1 MSQPIRAF
9 AFVVLLVSLIVT
21 SGCEILGPSVKV
33 EPPRVKVPAV
43 ESESPPG
50 QHCPPG
56 QAKKGRC

>member
-1 MSQPIRAF
+1 MSHLTRAF
-9 AFVVLLVSLIVT
+9 AFVVLLASMMVT

-43 ESESPPG
+43 ESGSPPG